1 MHALQ
6 QKLIGRKL
14 CIYYWSKSQDRTTET
29 QRDWGWKLSLGMASM
44 NSCLDTELVA
54 MDFIELGFWI
64 SPSKETVQVL
74 WAIWATTG
82 SPSQNKLTNKQKS
95 WIIFKWN
102 LLFFNLCPFPLVL
115 LVGSTEY
122 GSIFFTLPSRY
133 SFRYSADIHQ
143 SPAFFSSGRTV
154 PAFSPS
160 TQLQSLEHFCSP
172 SLYLF
177 HYVPVCLILRS
188 PEMDPALQISLTSL
202 EQRGSFSLT
211 ASVALP
217 NAPRRLFAFLSAKAH
232 SLIRFNTLSIRITR
246 TNFAE
251 LFLSYFASAW
261 VMSLHVQDF
270 SLLNFIKLVKLTLR
284 RGSLAKQLFAMHRK
298 YDSIYFLWYILVANK
313 MIANLRAIF
322 WWF

>member
-154 PAFSPS
+154 PAFSPTLYS
-160 TQLQSLEHFCSP
+160 ASVPWAFLQPFTV
-172 SLYLF
+172 F
-177 HYVPVCLILRS
+177 VPVCPCLSDIEKPRNGPS
-188 PEMDPALQISLTSL
+188 TSD
-202 EQRGSFSLT
+202 QS
-211 ASVALP
+211 
-217 NAPRRLFAFLSAKAH
+217 H
-232 SLIRFNTLSIRITR
+232 
-246 TNFAE
+246 
-251 LFLSYFASAW
+251 
-261 VMSLHVQDF
+261 
-270 SLLNFIKLVKLTLR
+270 
-284 RGSLAKQLFAMHRK
+284 
-298 YDSIYFLWYILVANK
+298 
-313 MIANLRAIF
+313 
-322 WWF
+322 

>member
-177 HYVPVCLILRS
+177 QYVPVCLILRS

-232 SLIRFNTLSIRITR
+232 SLIRFNMLSIRITR

-270 SLLNFIKLVKLTLR
+270 SLLNFIKLGKLTLR

-298 YDSIYFLWYILVANK
+298 YESIYFLWYILVANK